1 MKKYYSFAGVD
12 IEIEMP
18 DEVMYTEERY
28 LEAFRCNAN
37 NSASLHCFRFEVVKE
52 LTPPEGT
59 CIANEG
65 GLWVYVQDEVQ
76 VRYIGSVQQSWEN
89 AYLRVTH
96 RDYEHSV
103 QLKQSAQI
111 NKIGVHT
118 VLNSLAAEHLITE
131 ADGFLFHSSYIEWHG
146 KGILFTA
153 PSGTGKST
161 QADLWEKLR
170 GAEIL
175 NGDRSAVRCCE
186 DGSVLV
192 CGVPFAGSSQICK
205 NRTLP
210 LGTIV
215 YLKQAPQT
223 TIRRLRGA
231 EAFRRVWEGCSVN
244 TWDREDVMSI
254 SETVQRVVMAVP
266 VFELACTPDE
276 SAVMALERALEKES
290 GWYEE

>member
-28 LEAFRCNAN
+28 LDTFRCNVN
-37 NSASLHCFRFEVVKE
+37 NSVPRHCFSFEVVKE

-65 GLWVYVQDEVQ
+65 GLRVYAEGEAQ

-96 RDYEHSV
+96 RDCQHRV
-103 QLKQSAQI
+103 QLKQSAQT
-111 NKIGVHT
+111 NKIGVNT
-118 VLNSLAAEHLITE
+118 VLNCLAAEHLV
-131 ADGFLFHSSYIEWHG
+131 ARAGGFIFHSSYIELQG

-161 QADLWEKLR
+161 QAALWEELR
-170 GAEIL
+170 HAEIL
-175 NGDRSAVRCCE
+175 NGDRSAVRCV
-186 DGSVLV
+186 DGQVQV
-192 CGVPFAGSSQICK
+192 CGVPFAGSSRICRNK
-205 NRTLP
+205 TLP
-210 LGTIV
+210 LGAIV
-215 YLKQAPQT
+215 YLKQAPKT

-244 TWDREDVMSI
+244 TWDRGDVMLVSD
-254 SETVQRVVMAVP
+254 TVQQVVIAVP

-276 SAVMALERALEKES
+276 SAIIALEEALGKEF
-290 GWYEE
+290 G